1 MSSLPVASA
10 PPAFLKLLAHDL
22 RWNLLVHLAHSDYRV
37 QELVERVARPMN
49 LVSYHLAQLRRSN
62 LVAERRSSE
71 DGRDV
76 YYMLDLDFLQSQLQ
90 TAAGS
95 LHPALVP
102 PAGASPRDAAAADT
116 TVVPVLFLCTH
127 NSARSQMAE
136 ALLRAQGGPQLE
148 VYSAGTAV
156 SAVHP
161 LAVEAMAAF
170 GLDIGQPTFQAP
182 R

>member
-62 LVAERRSSE
+62 LVTERRSSE

-76 YYMLDLDFLQSQLQ
+76 YYMLDLDYLQAQLQ
-90 TAAGS
+90 TAAGR

-102 PAGASPRDAAAADT
+102 PAGGSPRDAAADT
-116 TVVPVLFLCTH
+116 TK
-127 NSARSQMAE
+127 ARWD
-136 ALLRAQGGPQLE
+136 
-148 VYSAGTAV
+148 
-156 SAVHP
+156 
-161 LAVEAMAAF
+161 AAS
-170 GLDIGQPTFQAP
+170 
-182 R
+182 